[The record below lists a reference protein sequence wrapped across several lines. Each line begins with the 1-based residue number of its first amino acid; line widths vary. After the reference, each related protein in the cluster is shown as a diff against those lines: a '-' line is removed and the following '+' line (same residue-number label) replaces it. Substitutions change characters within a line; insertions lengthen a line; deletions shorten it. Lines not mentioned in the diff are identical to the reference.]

1 MSSFMFVVTKDGE
14 QIVINQSNVTK
25 GYAIEENGKFYPVV
39 ECGDETYYV
48 GWSHGDKKST
58 GWDCWDDAFEEVWR
72 ALPIFEDWE
81 ERHRER
87 KIKVTSKILQGL
99 LANGSYS
106 IYNSVEEAIK
116 LAERLFIKTD

>member
-1 MSSFMFVVTKDGE
+1 MSKFIFVVTKDGE
-14 QIVINQSNVTK
+14 TIVINLSNITK
-25 GYAIEENGKFYPVV
+25 GYVAEENGEFYPVV
-39 ECGDETYYV
+39 ECNGEIYYV
-48 GWSHGDKKST
+48 GWSHGDEKPS
-58 GWDCWDDAFEEVWR
+58 GFGCWDDAFEEVWR
-72 ALPIFEDWE
+72 TLPIFEDWE

-116 LAERLFIKTD
+116 LAERLFVKTD